1 MPLDFTEEEKA
12 DLEARAEQAKV
23 AYPEFIKILA
33 LTTAYG
39 RFYPAVRAFWDRA
52 MTGFSGP
59 RNKSH

>member
-1 MPLDFTEEEKA
+1 MDLGFSDEEKA
-12 DLEARAEQAKV
+12 DLEARAEQAEIGF
-23 AYPEFIKILA
+23 PEFIKILA

-52 MTGFSGP
+52 MAGISGP